1 MAGASKTDL
10 VKFIKDEIAETETA
24 LAFVV
29 GELEKKTTTQ
39 FNRIYQRKKSEY
51 EGVLWAL
58 NAVLDVAEPDRMK
71 EEVADNGKD

>member
-10 VKFIKDEIAETETA
+10 VKFIKDEISETETA

-29 GELEKKTTTQ
+29 SELEKKTTTQ

-58 NAVLDVAEPDRMK
+58 NAVLDLAEPDRVK
-71 EEVADNGKD
+71 EEVANEQD

>member
-1 MAGASKTDL
+1 MAGANKAEI
-10 VKFIKDEIAETETA
+10 VKFIKDEISETETA

-39 FNRIYQRKKSEY
+39 FNHVYQKKKSEY

-58 NAVLDVAEPDRMK
+58 NAVLDVAEG
-71 EEVADNGKD
+71 EQTTE

>member
-1 MAGASKTDL
+1 MAGANKSDI
-10 VKFIKDEIAETETA
+10 VKFIKDEITETETA

-29 GELEKKTTTQ
+29 SELEKKTNTQ

-58 NAVLDVAEPDRMK
+58 NAVLDVADGREV
-71 EEVADNGKD
+71 EENGADQN